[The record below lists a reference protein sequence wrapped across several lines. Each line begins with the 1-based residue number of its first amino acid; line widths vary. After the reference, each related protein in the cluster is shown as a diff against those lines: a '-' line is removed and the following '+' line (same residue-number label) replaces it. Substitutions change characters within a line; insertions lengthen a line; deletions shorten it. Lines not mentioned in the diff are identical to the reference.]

1 MVCLYTCVSEF
12 TEDEM
17 TIKGQKLGLGDGE
30 SLLK

>member
-1 MVCLYTCVSEF
+1 MCLYTCVSEF

-17 TIKGQKLGLGDGE
+17 TIKGQKLVLGDGE